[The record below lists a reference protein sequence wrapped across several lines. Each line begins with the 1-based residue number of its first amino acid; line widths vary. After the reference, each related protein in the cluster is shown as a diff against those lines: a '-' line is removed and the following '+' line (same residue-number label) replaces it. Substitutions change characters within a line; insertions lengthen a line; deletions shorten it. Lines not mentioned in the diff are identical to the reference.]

1 MKFLLHYCS
10 PIYKVSLTSLVTSPT
25 RFMVEIEMARV
36 RVFEIRLKLGLS
48 EFVDRRRRLVTS
60 PTTVVRWL
68 GFKSLRLG

>member
-1 MKFLLHYCS
+1 
-10 PIYKVSLTSLVTSPT
+10 
-25 RFMVEIEMARV
+25 MARV

-48 EFVDRRRRLVTS
+48 EFVDRRRLVTS

>member
-1 MKFLLHYCS
+1 
-10 PIYKVSLTSLVTSPT
+10 
-25 RFMVEIEMARV
+25 MARV